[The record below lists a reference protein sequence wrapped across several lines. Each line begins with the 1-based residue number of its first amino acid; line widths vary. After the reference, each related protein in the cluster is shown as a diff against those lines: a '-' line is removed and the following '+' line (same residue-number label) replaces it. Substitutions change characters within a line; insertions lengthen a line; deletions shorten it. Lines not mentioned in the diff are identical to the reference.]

1 MAIAIVVLQTG
12 ERVITDLQ
20 EVREENKEDG
30 KPICL
35 MFVRPYNLNVEST
48 DQAVVNQEVQV
59 RFSKWLPYSSD
70 TQFKIPFV
78 SVMAVGTADPGLSQ
92 AYAQT
97 VEQAVAAEQAATKQ
111 QAVPAAAATGVV
123 PAGTGFQGNPEE
135 QGLTAGGVFMDDPN
149 YIPQEEYQDPN
160 QHDNSIPGIQYPEDG
175 TTPDG
180 GVDPDFENL
189 SDEPHDKVTT
199 T

>member
-30 KPICL
+30 KPVCL

-97 VEQAVAAEQAATKQ
+97 VEQAVAAEQAATQQ
-111 QAVPAAAATGVV
+111 QAVPAAAETGVV
-123 PAGTGFQGNPEE
+123 PAGTGFQGKPEE

-149 YIPQEEYQDPN
+149 QNDS
-160 QHDNSIPGIQYPEDG
+160 SIPGIQYPEDSVM
-175 TTPDG
+175 PDG
-180 GVDPDFENL
+180 SVDPDREML
-189 SDEPHDKVTT
+189 DMTEDDKNTT

>member
-1 MAIAIVVLQTG
+1 MAIAIVVLQSG

-30 KPICL
+30 KPVCL

-70 TQFKIPFV
+70 TQFKIPFA

-97 VEQAVAAEQAATKQ
+97 VEQAVAAEQSATQQ
-111 QAVPAAAATGVV
+111 QAVPAAATTGVV
-123 PAGTGFQGNPEE
+123 PAGTGFQGKPEE
-135 QGLTAGGVFMDDPN
+135 QGIAPGGVPMDDPN
-149 YIPQEEYQDPN
+149 YVPPEEFNDPN
-160 QHDNSIPGIQYPEDG
+160 QHDNSIPGIQYPEDAVM
-175 TTPDG
+175 PDG
-180 GVDPDFENL
+180 SVDPDREML
-189 SDEPHDKVTT
+189 DMTEHDKDTT

>member
-1 MAIAIVVLQTG
+1 
-12 ERVITDLQ
+12 
-20 EVREENKEDG
+20 
-30 KPICL
+30 
-35 MFVRPYNLNVEST
+35 
-48 DQAVVNQEVQV
+48 
-59 RFSKWLPYSSD
+59 
-70 TQFKIPFV
+70 
-78 SVMAVGTADPGLSQ
+78 
-92 AYAQT
+92 
-97 VEQAVAAEQAATKQ
+97 
-111 QAVPAAAATGVV
+111 
-123 PAGTGFQGNPEE
+123 
-135 QGLTAGGVFMDDPN
+135 MDDPN